1 MKKIILMMA
10 LASSLIALNI
20 NEAIDMAIKNSDK
33 IREQSYLY
41 AQSQSLSKAKLSSVM
56 PKLDLGY
63 IFSYNIP
70 GNTSSYFLNSFN
82 LTGKYNVFN
91 GFKDYYGLKD
101 SRQSQVTQSY
111 ILQSDIADVTLQ
123 TKIAYISIL
132 QAIDSLKI
140 AEESKKLLQAQKQKA
155 QQFFN
160 QGFRAKNEVLSVE
173 VLLANANIALKSAQL
188 NLDYSKNLLS
198 TLTAT
203 EIDPAT
209 LENIKPATDVAFD
222 KDEILQKV
230 LQENPEYLKL
240 QSILKSAQLQVDI
253 ARGSFMPTIDVVAT
267 KFWYINGGSIA
278 RTSYALQS
286 QARVVFSWNIFDGL
300 NTHYNYEAKKLYY
313 LSVASKI
320 NQFKKDM
327 KNQINKVFNEFELA
341 KQQYVLASVSLKQA
355 EENYR
360 ITNNRYTQN
369 IATYTELLN
378 AQFLLN
384 TARTNIIQSKYDT
397 AISISKIDR
406 LLNTNSIQSEA
417 SSQKSEDEKIPSK

>member
-1 MKKIILMMA
+1 MKKIILMVILSSFLSA
-10 LASSLIALNI
+10 LDI
-20 NEAIDMAIKNSDK
+20 NGAVDMAIKNSDK

-41 AQSQSLSKAKLSSVM
+41 AQTQSLSKAKLSSIM
-56 PKLDLGY
+56 PKVDLGY

-70 GNTSSYFLNSFN
+70 GNTSTYFLNSFN
-82 LTGKYNVFN
+82 ITGKYNVFN
-91 GFKDYYGLKD
+91 GFKDYYSLKD
-101 SRQSQVTQSY
+101 SKQSQVTQNY
-111 ILQSDIADVTLQ
+111 TLQSDIADVALQ
-123 TKIAYISIL
+123 TKIAYISVL
-132 QAIDSLKI
+132 QAMDSLKI
-140 AEESKKLLQAQKQKA
+140 AQESKKLLQAQKQKA

-173 VLLANANIALKSAQL
+173 VLLANANIALKSAEL

-198 TLTAT
+198 TLTST
-203 EIDPAT
+203 TIDPAT
-209 LENIKPATDVAFD
+209 LENIKPVTNLAFD
-222 KDEILQKV
+222 KDQILEKV

-253 ARGSFMPTIDVVAT
+253 ARGSFMPTVDVIAT

-300 NTHYNYEAKKLYY
+300 NTHYSYEAKKLYY
-313 LSVASKI
+313 LSVLSKI
-320 NQFKKDM
+320 NQFKKDL
-327 KNQINKVFNEFELA
+327 KNDINKIFNEFELA
-341 KQQYVLASVSLKQA
+341 KEQYVLASVSLKQA

-384 TARTNIIQSKYDT
+384 TARTNIIQSKYET
-397 AISISKIDR
+397 AISVSKIDR
-406 LLNTNSIQSEA
+406 LLNTNSIHSET
-417 SSQKSEDEKIPSK
+417 SNQEIQD